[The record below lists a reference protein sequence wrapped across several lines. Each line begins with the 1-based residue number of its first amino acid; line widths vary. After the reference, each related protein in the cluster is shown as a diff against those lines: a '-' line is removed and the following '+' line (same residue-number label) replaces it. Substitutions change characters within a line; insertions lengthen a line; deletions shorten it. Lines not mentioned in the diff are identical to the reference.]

1 MSRRDGEVNV
11 KDELKHI
18 KFSELKTTGMIL
30 KEIERELIRQTVSN
44 TGNLSD
50 KVSLSHW
57 TPWHCGT
64 KPVKKSPKSKWRSIN
79 FLIERTTGKKQYDR
93 VII

>member
-1 MSRRDGEVNV
+1 MSRRDGKGNSRC
-11 KDELKHI
+11 ELDKI

-30 KEIERELIRQTVSN
+30 KEIEKELSTQTVSN

-50 KVSLSHW
+50 KVSLSNW

-64 KPVKKSPKSKWRSIN
+64 KPVKKSTKSRLRSIN
-79 FLIERTTGKKQYDR
+79 FLIERATGKKEYER

>member
-1 MSRRDGEVNV
+1 MSRRDGKGNSGC
-11 KDELKHI
+11 ELNNI

-30 KEIERELIRQTVSN
+30 KEIEKELSIQTVSN

-50 KVSLSHW
+50 KVSLSNW

-64 KPVKKSPKSKWRSIN
+64 KPVKKSTKSRFRSIN
-79 FLIERTTGKKQYDR
+79 FLIERATGKKQYDR

>member
-1 MSRRDGEVNV
+1 MSRRDGKGNSRG
-11 KDELKHI
+11 ELDNI

-30 KEIERELIRQTVSN
+30 KEIEKELSIQTVSN

-50 KVSLSHW
+50 KVSLSDW
-57 TPWHCGT
+57 TPWNCGT
-64 KPVKKSPKSKWRSIN
+64 KPVKKSTKSRLRSIN
-79 FLIERTTGKKQYDR
+79 FLIERATGKKQYDR

>member
-1 MSRRDGEVNV
+1 MSRRDGKGNSRN
-11 KDELKHI
+11 ELNNI

-30 KEIERELIRQTVSN
+30 REIERELTTQTVSN

-50 KVSLSHW
+50 KVSLSNW
-57 TPWHCGT
+57 IPWHCGT
-64 KPVKKSPKSKWRSIN
+64 KPAKKSTKSRLRSIN
-79 FLIERTTGKKQYDR
+79 FLIERTTGKKEYER